1 MWEFGPKC
9 MILASKDTLHQNSD
23 AAVIGR
29 WWTCLTVRST
39 TTVLDWGP
47 KISQHFSHNSAILG
61 CPRWGLTVYKGL
73 EWQQE
78 HREQKITG
86 DGRGEDNRTE
96 HNGTENNRRQQQRRQ
111 TWAEKKEEKQ
121 KKCSS
126 TKPTSWRRNRRR
138 RRRRRGRGVASRQG
152 DYGCRLPPH
161 GVGGCDAACR
171 WGATQ
176 AAVLPGPGSLTEP
189 ILLPVPLASP
199 GPRHPAGPSAL
210 QPQRS
215 TAARHSTP
223 GPAPLLMHMQPYS
236 GLYSHSQTHQQQT
249 HTSTTKETMR
259 NGSLPPPFTVSTTG
273 LDQNTH

>member
-1 MWEFGPKC
+1 MSGKGN
-9 MILASKDTLHQNSD
+9 HQET
-23 AAVIGR
+23 GEER
-29 WWTCLTVRST
+29 T
-39 TTVLDWGP
+39 T
-47 KISQHFSHNSAILG
+47 
-61 CPRWGLTVYKGL
+61 
-73 EWQQE
+73 
-78 HREQKITG
+78 EQNVTG
-86 DGRGEDNRTE
+86 QKTTEDNSNE
-96 HNGTENNRRQQQRRQ
+96 DKQ
-111 TWAEKKEEKQ
+111 AEKKEEKL

-126 TKPTSWRRNRRR
+126 AKPTSWRSTRRR
-138 RRRRRGRGVASRQG
+138 RRSRRGRGVASRQG

-236 GLYSHSQTHQQQT
+236 GAILSFTNPSTTDT
-249 HTSTTKETMR
+249 HTYTHNYNQR
-259 NGSLPPPFTVSTTG
+259 NYEKWVSTSTIHSEHNRPG
-273 LDQNTH
+273 PKHSLITIHSHTQSLTHASRNQRPPTIPQKTLRWHP